1 MPVNGFSNSKNKVP
15 VYTEEEAEPEF
26 RKLDNHV
33 DNTTIHV
40 TAEDKA
46 TWDDKVGLNPNTGK
60 IDEGVLPSSVVLS
73 SKIGAANGV
82 APLGANARV
91 PFANMPIGAAWTTT
105 TIPASSITAAGYTFP
120 ISFQRAT
127 VIFNN
132 GGADFYGQYDKQTQ
146 TFFGVRKSERG
157 DANVNV
163 DRVYMGNLSTEYY
176 AKRNEATQS
185 MKVEATASGLKFT
198 LINGG
203 TAQPIIIR
211 VRQDA

>member
-15 VYTEEEAEPEF
+15 VYSAEEAAPEF
-26 RKLDNHV
+26 TKLDNHV
-33 DNTTIHV
+33 DDATIHV

-91 PFANMPIGAAWTTT
+91 PFANMPIGSAWTTT

-127 VIFNN
+127 VIFNQ
-132 GGADFYGQYDKQTQ
+132 GGAAFYGQYDKQTQ
-146 TFFGVRKSERG
+146 TFYGVRRERRNSG
-157 DANVNV
+157 TIVS
-163 DRVYMGNLSTEYY
+163 MGNLSTDYFMY
-176 AKRNEATQS
+176 NDDANES
-185 MKVEATASGLKFT
+185 MRVAATASGLKFT
-198 LINGG
+198 LLREVTPAEIE
-203 TAQPIIIR
+203 II

>member
-1 MPVNGFSNSKNKVP
+1 MPVNGFSDSKNKVP

-26 RKLDNHV
+26 RKLDTHV
-33 DNTTIHV
+33 ENGAIHV
-40 TAEDKA
+40 TAEEKTA
-46 TWDDKVGLNPNTGK
+46 WNDKVGLNPNTGK
-60 IDEGVLPSSVVLS
+60 IDEGLLPSTVVLS

-82 APLGANARV
+82 ASLGANARI
-91 PFANMPIGAAWTTT
+91 PFTQMPIGAAWTVT
-105 TIPASSITAAGYTFP
+105 TIPTSSITAAGYTFP
-120 ISFQRAT
+120 ISYQRAT

-176 AKRNEATQS
+176 AKRNEATKS

-203 TAQPIIIR
+203 TAQPIIIH

>member
-15 VYTEEEAEPEF
+15 VYTAEEAEPEF

-33 DNTTIHV
+33 DDATIHV
-40 TAEDKA
+40 TAGDKA
-46 TWDDKVGLNPNTGK
+46 AWDDKVGLNPNTGK
-60 IDEGVLPSSVVLS
+60 IDEGVLPSSVVLF

-82 APLGANARV
+82 APLGSNARV
-91 PFANMPIGAAWTTT
+91 PLANMPIGAAWITT

-120 ISFQRAT
+120 ISYQRAT

-132 GGADFYGQYDKQTQ
+132 GGAAFYGQYDKQTQ
-146 TFFGVRKSERG
+146 TFYGVRKSERG

-163 DRVYMGNLSTEYY
+163 DRVYMGNLSKSYY
-176 AKRNEATQS
+176 AKRDETTQS
-185 MKVEATASGLKFT
+185 MQVEATSSGLKFT

-203 TAQPIIIR
+203 TAQPIIIL